1 MKLKELGRLFGV
13 ATKDMQSE
21 WKKQRRYT
29 LIVYAL
35 DVVVML
41 GLTAMMF
48 VNNAQLEIYGVAL
61 VFVVIV
67 VNLLLQL
74 KSDGGASGAHKL
86 YRKYGNR
93 QVAAKS
99 FNITD
104 EAIKAILQ
112 ELDCAGD
119 SDKTLDEF
127 KAEIIAYAKL
137 SIKNSTKASSALM
150 RYGVQSGNVG
160 AYFLEIGDK
169 PKSHQYFIDFVD
181 DISEEENEE

>member
-29 LIVYAL
+29 LVVYVL

-41 GLTAMMF
+41 GLTTMMF

-74 KSDGGASGAHKL
+74 KSDGAYGVHKF
-86 YRKYGNR
+86 YRKYSNR
-93 QVAAKS
+93 QVTVKS

-104 EAIKAILQ
+104 EAIKSILQ

-127 KAEIIAYAKL
+127 KTEIIAYAKL

-150 RYGVQSGNVG
+150 RYGVQSGNVS

-181 DISEEENEE
+181 DTSEEENKE

>member
-48 VNNAQLEIYGVAL
+48 VNNAQLEIYVVAL

-74 KSDGGASGAHKL
+74 KSDGVSGVHKL
-86 YRKYGNR
+86 YRKYGNH
-93 QVAAKS
+93 QVTVKS

-104 EAIKAILQ
+104 EAIRAILQ

-127 KAEIIAYAKL
+127 KTEIIAYAKL
-137 SIKNSTKASSALM
+137 SIKNSTKVSSALM
-150 RYGVQSGNVG
+150 RYGVQSGNVS

-181 DISEEENEE
+181 DTSEEENKE

>member
-61 VFVVIV
+61 VFVGIV

-74 KSDGGASGAHKL
+74 KSDGVSVVHKL

-93 QVAAKS
+93 QVTVKS

-104 EAIKAILQ
+104 EAIRAILQ

-127 KAEIIAYAKL
+127 KTEIIAYAKL

-150 RYGVQSGNVG
+150 RYGVQSGNVS

-181 DISEEENEE
+181 DTYEEENKE